1 MERAAKLAKAKIEA
15 RPPAARKSRTADGS
29 TGRELKKRLTETLE
43 QQAAT
48 SEILRVISSSR
59 TDTQPVFDTIAANA
73 LRLCDA
79 RFSAI
84 FRFDGELIHL
94 AAFRNLAPDS
104 TAAFPSTYPCHPSR
118 GGTTQRAILTRS
130 IVHMPDVL
138 KDPEYVYQ
146 EAAERADFRSALS
159 VPMLRD
165 GEVIGTITVYREPA
179 RPFPAAK
186 IEVLK
191 TFADQ
196 AVIAI
201 ENVRLFTEL
210 EARNHEL
217 TDSLTQQ
224 TATAEILRVI
234 SGSPTDIQPVL
245 DVVAESAARL
255 CEAFDTSIFRVDGD
269 QLRLAAHHGP
279 IPYGP
284 VGEFTVPL
292 VHGTIG
298 GRTVLD
304 QQTVHVADVQAET
317 EEFPEASQYGRLFGT
332 RTSLSVPLMR
342 EGIAI
347 GTIHMRRTEARL
359 FTDRQIALLQT
370 FADQAVIAIENVRL
384 FNETK
389 EALERQT
396 ATAEILKVISGSPT
410 DVQPVFDTIAGAAQ
424 KLCNASSGLVF
435 TFDGKLIHLAAIA
448 NLDPAGADAW
458 RNAFPRPP
466 SRDTASTRA
475 VLTRSI
481 VAIPDVLDDPD
492 YVVGPAAASTGF
504 RSALA
509 VPLMREGNPIGVVGV
524 GRTEPGPFADKQIA
538 LLQTFA
544 DQAVIAIE
552 NVRLFKELEART
564 TDLMRSV
571 GELRALGEVGQAVSS
586 TLDLET
592 VLSTI
597 VSRATQLAGMDGG
610 SIWEYDETG

>member
-1 MERAAKLAKAKIEA
+1 MERAAKPAKAKIEA

-29 TGRELKKRLTETLE
+29 TGRELEKRLTETLE

-79 RFSAI
+79 RFSAV

-94 AAFRNLAPDS
+94 AAFRNLTPEG
-104 TAAFPSTYPCHPSR
+104 TAAFRSTYPCQPSR

-165 GEVIGTITVYREPA
+165 GEVIGTITVYRDAA
-179 RPFPAAK
+179 RPFPDAQ
-186 IEVLK
+186 IELLK

-196 AVIAI
+196 AVIAV

-210 EARNHEL
+210 QARNREL

-234 SGSPTDIQPVL
+234 SGSPTEIQSVL

-255 CEAFDTSIFRVDGD
+255 CDAFDASIFRVDGD
-269 QLRLAAHHGP
+269 RLRLAAHHGP

-284 VGEFTVPL
+284 VGEFNVPL
-292 VHGTIG
+292 VRGTIG

-304 QQTVHVADVQAET
+304 QRTVHVVDVQAET
-317 EEFPEASQYGRLFGT
+317 EEFPEASQYGRRFGT

-347 GTIHMRRTEARL
+347 GTIHLRRTEARL
-359 FTDRQIALLQT
+359 FADR
-370 FADQAVIAIENVRL
+370 
-384 FNETK
+384 
-389 EALERQT
+389 
-396 ATAEILKVISGSPT
+396 
-410 DVQPVFDTIAGAAQ
+410 
-424 KLCNASSGLVF
+424 
-435 TFDGKLIHLAAIA
+435 
-448 NLDPAGADAW
+448 
-458 RNAFPRPP
+458 
-466 SRDTASTRA
+466 
-475 VLTRSI
+475 
-481 VAIPDVLDDPD
+481 
-492 YVVGPAAASTGF
+492 
-504 RSALA
+504 
-509 VPLMREGNPIGVVGV
+509 
-524 GRTEPGPFADKQIA
+524 QIA

-552 NVRLFKELEART
+552 NVRLFKELEARNSDLT
-564 TDLMRSV
+564 EALEQQTATSEILRVISQSPTDV
-571 GELRALGEVGQAVSS
+571 QPVFDTIAAAVLKLCSASS
-586 TLDLET
+586 
-592 VLSTI
+592 
-597 VSRATQLAGMDGG
+597 
-610 SIWEYDETG
+610 